1 VLVAAALLKVLERV
15 NNKVTAA
22 LLVHCNVRRRS
33 KTTVQIRRRPVDE
46 ILFVSFASNGS
57 MVWRAPSREEVIG
70 ARISAHEERSV
81 TVAALKT
88 RQRFHW

>member
-15 NNKVTAA
+15 NNLTAA
-22 LLVHCNVRRRS
+22 LLVRCNVRRRS
-33 KTTVQIRRRPVDE
+33 KTAVQIRRRPVDE
-46 ILFVSFASNGS
+46 ILFVSFAPNGS

-88 RQRFHW
+88 RQRFQW